1 MKKTFIIFIILC
13 FNINVVT
20 AKTNIAFID
29 MDKVISMSKPGI
41 SILKQLNTINDRNM
55 KQFQES
61 ENVIKKKETK
71 VISQKKL
78 ISDKE
83 FQSNIN
89 KLRSEVDLYN
99 KNRKK
104 ILNDFNTLKLVNTNN
119 LLKMINPI
127 LIKYSKEKSISII
140 LQKKNLIMG
149 KKEFDITDEVI
160 KIVDNSIKEF
170 DIK

>member
-20 AKTNIAFID
+20 AKTNIACID